1 MKQHIAIKHLETV
14 YSCDICDTS
23 HKKALDNKEHTSLM
37 HPKDK
42 HLITTYCGECQTEST
57 NDLAYRHIMKMHRS
71 FYIDENGHIR
81 RRYRTSKYGGLAAIV
96 SYNLLKLQLR
106 KRIGSLKCE
115 EDVEHL
121 NCIAENEDN
130 ELDAELM

>member
-23 HKKALDNKEHTSLM
+23 HKKVLDIKEHISLM
-37 HPKDK
+37 HPKDN
-42 HLITTYCGECQTEST
+42 HLSLITYGGECQTESP

-71 FYIDENGHIR
+71 YYIDENGHIR
-81 RRYRTSKYGGLAAIV
+81 RRSRTSKYGGLAAIV

-106 KRIGSLKCE
+106 K
-115 EDVEHL
+115 
-121 NCIAENEDN
+121 
-130 ELDAELM
+130 